1 MNTKPSDS
9 YLRDAFRKLRR
20 HKLAMVSLVIL
31 LVEILLL
38 IVLPLVI
45 KIDPNQTVGKF
56 YEAPSA
62 AHLLG
67 TDGVGRDVLARILSG
82 GKVSLVIG
90 FLSSV
95 LSALIGVPLGL
106 LAGYYR
112 GAYEMIIMRLT
123 EVFQTLPTMV
133 LALVVV
139 SITGPSVTVLILVI
153 GVLGWSRFTR
163 LVYSSVLSVR
173 EKEYVESA
181 RAVGEKD
188 FRIIFRYI
196 LPNVITPI
204 MIAFT
209 FGIASSILSESSLS
223 FLGLGVQ
230 QPQASW
236 GSILNAARNIT
247 VLSRYV
253 WCWLPAG
260 LVLVVTI
267 SAINFLGDGIRD
279 ALDTNTSIF

>member
-9 YLRDAFRKLRR
+9 YLKDAFHKLKR

-31 LVEILLL
+31 IAEIML
-38 IVLPLVI
+38 LVI
-45 KIDPNQTVGKF
+45 LPYIIQIDPNETVSKF

-62 AHLLG
+62 DHLFG

-82 GKVSLVIG
+82 GKVSLLIG

-95 LSALIGVPLGL
+95 LSAFVGVPLGL

-112 GAYEMIIMRLT
+112 GIYEMVIMRLT
-123 EVFQTLPTMV
+123 EVFQTVPTMV

-153 GVLGWSRFTR
+153 GILGWSRFAR

-209 FGIASSILSESSLS
+209 FGIASAILSESSLS

-247 VLSRYV
+247 VLSRYI

-260 LVLVVTI
+260 IVLVITI

-279 ALDTNTSIF
+279 ALDTNTSVF